1 MSWDDAWNN
10 AQPHISSMQDELRSL
25 NSPPSRIIRV
35 GQLDSELLDMELGNL
50 LVEPLRKAL
59 SLINASLQRRFDAEI
74 HLLVQLTLYRLSVWN
89 MGASYGAKL
98 QGLRYFHPTSDGR
111 KRAPSGLPRQLL
123 LMHGALAIIVPYL
136 HNRLRAYGLSRA
148 WPDAPSSDRRRKS
161 WDFLVTLESSYALL
175 GLTNFVVFLW
185 NGQYR
190 TVTDRLFKLRLI
202 PARRLVQRD
211 VSYEFMNRQ
220 MVWHAFT
227 EFLLF
232 FLPLIN
238 TRKIQRRFHRLS
250 TSILSSL
257 ALKPKATAASKIRGK
272 YWSLAESECAICT
285 ENASF
290 SLNMTEVSMTFSN
303 VTQLFSSEG
312 AQEHEATPTHSINT
326 PYITDCQHTY
336 CYHCIAE
343 RMMRNADDTHDT
355 RGWECLRCAHIVQ
368 SAERFVVDSSAGTA
382 ESEVNGSD
390 YAFSSDMDFD
400 VTDISES
407 IGSYSESGLS
417 DDYSA

>member
-1 MSWDDAWNN
+1 MSWEDAWNN
-10 AQPHISSMQDELRSL
+10 AQSNISSIRDMLRSL
-25 NSPPSRIIRV
+25 NSPSSRIIRV
-35 GQLDSELLDMELGNL
+35 GQLDSELLDLELVNL
-50 LVEPLRKAL
+50 LMEPLRKAL
-59 SLINASLQRRFDAEI
+59 SLINTSLQRRFDAEM
-74 HLLVQLTLYRLSVWN
+74 HLLIQLILYRLSVWDL
-89 MGASYGAKL
+89 GASYGAKL
-98 QGLRYFHPTSDGR
+98 QGLRYVTPASDGR
-111 KRAPSGLPRQLL
+111 KIAPSGIPRQIL
-123 LMHGALAIIVPYL
+123 LMHGALTIVGPYI
-136 HNRLRAYGLSRA
+136 HNRLRAYGLSKA
-148 WPDAPSSDRRRKS
+148 WPDAPFSDRRRRL
-161 WDFLVTLESSYALL
+161 WDFLVNLESSYALL
-175 GLTNFVVFLW
+175 GLTSFVIFLW

-190 TVTDRLFKLRLI
+190 TIADRLFKLRLI

-238 TRKIQRRFHRLS
+238 TRKIQRRFDRMKTNALS
-250 TSILSSL
+250 LIVSPSKG
-257 ALKPKATAASKIRGK
+257 AVAPKTRGK
-272 YWSLAESECAICT
+272 YWSLPENECAICT

-290 SLNMTEVSMTFSN
+290 SINMAEASTTFTN
-303 VTQLFSSEG
+303 VTHLIPSEAG
-312 AQEHEATPTHSINT
+312 QDPEAVPTHSINT

-343 RMMRNADDTHDT
+343 RMMRSADDTHDT
-355 RGWECLRCAHIVQ
+355 QGWECLRCAQIVQ
-368 SAERFVVDSSAGTA
+368 SAERYVVDPSG
-382 ESEVNGSD
+382 SEVSGSE

-417 DDYSA
+417 DDYSI